1 VTTTEDP
8 LWMARA
14 WLPFILGAA
23 VVVVAYLVGQFA
35 RHRRLALRRTLVLFG
50 AYVVT
55 IGLVTA
61 ASWTASPR
69 AVFWA
74 QLASGVAE
82 FLLLVN
88 LTALLVFDLALP
100 ALGLRLASIVSD
112 VVIGAAYLLGLLV
125 GMHRLG
131 VNISGLVA
139 TSAVVTAVIGL
150 SLQATLGNILGGLAL
165 QLDDSINV
173 GDWIEMENKTQGR
186 VRQIRWRHTVIETR
200 DWDAVIVPNSVLL
213 GQAFRILGKR
223 DGEPA
228 QHRMWVYFNV
238 DFRFHPSEVIR
249 VVNEAL
255 QSTPIDNVAAKPAA
269 HCICYEFGTAGH
281 DSVAQYAVRYWLTDL
296 AVDAPTNSVVRT
308 RVYAALQ
315 RAGIPLALP
324 AAAILMQQDDPESQK
339 RKLERQLGER
349 MATVRGVEL
358 FASLTEEEKAKIASR
373 LRFAPF
379 SPGEVMTRQGAV
391 AHWLYILAK
400 GQALVR
406 VEGKDGGAES
416 VATISA
422 PSFFGEMSLM
432 TGAPRA
438 ATVLAVTDVLC
449 YRIDKDDF
457 HEVVSH
463 RPEVARE
470 ISEVLAARSVA
481 LRAARENLDA
491 EARLRHM
498 DDERGRLLAAVEE
511 FFGLREAKA

>member
-1 VTTTEDP
+1 
-8 LWMARA
+8 MARA
-14 WLPFILGAA
+14 WVPFLLGIA
-23 VVVVAYLVGQFA
+23 VVVVSYLIGRFA
-35 RHRRLALRRTLVLFG
+35 RHRRLALRRLLVVFLF
-50 AYVVT
+50 YVAS
-55 IGLVTA
+55 IGLSVL

-69 AVFWA
+69 ATFWA
-74 QLASGVAE
+74 HLASGVAE
-82 FLLLVN
+82 FVLVVN
-88 LTALLVFDLALP
+88 LTALLAFDLALP
-100 ALGLRLASIVSD
+100 ALGLKLASIVSD
-112 VVIGAAYLLGLLV
+112 VVIGAAYLVGLLV

-131 VNISGLVA
+131 VNVSGIVA

-150 SLQATLGNILGGLAL
+150 SLQATIGNILGGLAL

-200 DWDAVIVPNSVLL
+200 NWDTLIVPNSVLL

-223 DGEPA
+223 EGEPL

-238 DFRFHPSEVIR
+238 DFRSHPAEVIR

-255 QSTPIDNVAAKPAA
+255 QSTPIDGVAATPAA
-269 HCICYEFGTAGH
+269 HCICYEFGAAGH
-281 DSVAQYAVRYWLTDL
+281 DSALQYAVRYWLTNIAAD
-296 AVDAPTNSVVRT
+296 DPTSSIVRT

-324 AAAILMQQDDPESQK
+324 TASILMQQDDPEHTRRQ
-339 RKLERQLGER
+339 LERRQAER
-349 MATVRGVEL
+349 LAAVRGVEL
-358 FASLTEEEKAKIASR
+358 FASLTDEEKVKVASR
-373 LRFAPF
+373 LRYAPF

-391 AHWLYILAK
+391 AHWLYVMAK

-406 VEGKDGGAES
+406 VEGQDGGAES
-416 VATISA
+416 VAALGA

-438 ATVLAVTDVLC
+438 ATVLAVTDVEC
-449 YRIDKDDF
+449 YRLDKDDF
-457 HEVVSH
+457 HEVVAC

-491 EARLRHM
+491 EARVRHM

-511 FFGLREAKA
+511 FFGLREAGK